1 MTRHNI
7 VLIGSQIKMAVNF
20 GYQGTALTIDDL
32 DEITFTFYSP
42 LSPSGGQTFAKRDLI
57 RRVTTVNN
65 MTVVEWFAIVD
76 TSVVGQGQLKLRV
89 DALIPDTDS
98 PSFYRREMEECE
110 TNLFIV

>member
-32 DEITFTFYSP
+32 NEITFTFYSP
-42 LSPSGGQTFAKRDLI
+42 LSRSGGQTFAKSDLI
-57 RRVTTVNN
+57 RRETTVNN

-76 TSVVGQGQLKLRV
+76 TSVVGQGQLKLKV

-98 PSFYRREMEECE
+98 PTFYRREMEECE